1 MSAKDGP
8 AFYAVEPKSFLFSI
22 LSGILLHKYSKKG
35 SKAQDTIINY
45 LPVMINSTGVKA
57 VTCVLK
63 TTMTK
68 MNKICRPNVL
78 KVR

>member
-1 MSAKDGP
+1 M
-8 AFYAVEPKSFLFSI
+8 L
-22 LSGILLHKYSKKG
+22 
-35 SKAQDTIINY
+35 
-45 LPVMINSTGVKA
+45 NSTRVKA

-78 KVR
+78 KVRWDHNMFFMFSLFLNINFIGLNRYFV